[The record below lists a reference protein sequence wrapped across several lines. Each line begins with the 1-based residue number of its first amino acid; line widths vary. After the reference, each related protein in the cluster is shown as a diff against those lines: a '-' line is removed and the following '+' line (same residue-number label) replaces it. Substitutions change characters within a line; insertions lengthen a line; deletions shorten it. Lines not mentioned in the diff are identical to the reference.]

1 MRKLLLIT
9 LLMAMTAVAAYAIKP
24 IHKPIT
30 HKQSDGTTIT
40 VYRQGDGH
48 TAFYLTLDNKIVVK
62 NSNGDLCYA
71 EMKDGKLVASTLIA
85 HEASVRS
92 AQETAFIDSVNVSP
106 KDSRVKKLLKNR
118 RRLTSASTADGLG
131 KYGTSGAGAVNTIGE
146 YTFPVIM
153 VQFSDTK
160 FQSSTTVE
168 KMTRFYNEE
177 GYSDES
183 GCVGSVKDYFK
194 AQSYGKFV
202 PSFDV
207 VGIVTLNTS
216 YKTYG
221 SNSAITY
228 SDGSTGENPDGL
240 VAAAVS
246 AAVSQLKVDFSKYNT
261 GSGVPLVCVL
271 YAGEGEATSDDEDT
285 VWPCEYD
292 CETTLS
298 GTYFKSWFV
307 GNELYDNSLM
317 GMGVFCH
324 EFGHA
329 AGLPDWYC
337 TDYSYSEDDPFGDW
351 SIMDTGAY
359 VANSYAP
366 VGYTALERSMLGW
379 LDIPEVSTKVADDG
393 TVTLDDP
400 NSFGVSAVKITTSSS
415 TENFILENRQ
425 PGTWYKNNSAG
436 KSYGSGLML
445 TRVAYSADDWNNDVV
460 NNTQNKKRCMMVTAD
475 GKKLYYYTN
484 VSQANLYGN
493 GVNSI
498 TSLSR
503 YSGSKLATNV
513 TAITKNS
520 DGTLTFTYKTN
531 STGDDDNPS
540 GGSGNTYEKITSADE
555 LVSGKNYL
563 IVYEDGNVAM
573 SAKHSGGN
581 YRDAVEVSISDNTI
595 TTETNAEGLPYQ
607 ITLGGTAGAWTLYDA
622 TANAYVA
629 YTSIATSRSNY
640 LWNAS
645 DVSANGTTWTIT
657 FEGGTAKIQNV
668 YNTSRYIQYNTKN
681 PRFAGYTGTQ
691 KDPALYVQKATS
703 TGISIIKAE
712 GKRTDNAT
720 YDIMGRKVTGTLAP
734 GIYIRNG
741 RKFVVK

>member
-1 MRKLLLIT
+1 
-9 LLMAMTAVAAYAIKP
+9 MAMTAVAAYAIKP

-48 TAFYLTLDNKIVVK
+48 TAFYTTLDDKIVVK

-71 EMKDGKLVASTLIA
+71 EMKDGKLVPSMLIA
-85 HEASVRS
+85 HEVSVRS

-118 RRLTSASTADGLG
+118 RRLTSASTSDGLG

-207 VGIVTLNTS
+207 VGIVTLTKKASAYGANDS
-216 YKTYG
+216 YG
-221 SNSAITY
+221 NDQDVDGMV
-228 SDGSTGENPDGL
+228 SDA

-246 AAVSQLKVDFSKYNT
+246 QLGTDFSKYVSGN
-261 GSGVPLVCVL
+261 GVPLVCIL
-271 YAGEGEATSDDEDT
+271 YAGGGEATNGGDDT

-292 CETTLS
+292 CETTMS
-298 GTYFKSWFV
+298 GTYFRSYFV
-307 GNELYDNSLM
+307 GNELDGNSLM

-359 VANSYAP
+359 VADSYAP

-379 LDIPEVSTKVADDG
+379 LDIPEVSTVVDSEGK
-393 TVTLDDP
+393 VTLSDP
-400 NSFGVSAVKITTSSS
+400 NASGTSAVKITTSSS

-425 PGTWYKNNSAG
+425 PGTWYQKNSNG
-436 KSYGSGLML
+436 TSYGSGLML
-445 TRVAYSADDWNNDVV
+445 TRVAYSASDWNEDVV
-460 NNTQNKKRCMMVTAD
+460 NNTQSKKRCMMVTAD
-475 GKKLYYYTN
+475 GTQLYYYTN

-503 YSGSKLATNV
+503 YGGSKLATSV

-520 DGTLTFTYKTN
+520 DGTLTFSYGSK
-531 STGDDDNPS
+531 SSGGDDDNPS

-573 SAKHSGGN
+573 SAQHSSGN

-629 YTSIATSRSNY
+629 FTSPAEKRNNY

-657 FEGGTAKIQNV
+657 FEDGTAKIKNV
-668 YNTSRYIQYNTKN
+668 YNTSRYIQYNPAN
-681 PRFAGYTGTQ
+681 NGLRFAGYTGTQ

-703 TGISIIKAE
+703 TGISTIKAE